1 MKKSLVGLEKV
12 TRSWRKW
19 RNRRMVTVRISQTHS
34 KTLSFTS
41 ATSFYFSSTIK
52 IILTENYELASS
64 TPTSTLTW
72 ISWFCSLPGHEY
84 FCEVTEEFIE
94 DDFNLTGLN
103 AMVPFWKEAMEMV
116 LDVEPGVDAFP
127 ILNKQCHTYSLT
139 EDEDTSKIPDVSI
152 VESSAEMLYGLVHQ
166 RYILTRVGLQAMV
179 RWFAMDAMHQLL
191 LNELF
196 RLRNMKQGP
205 SVLVH
210 ASIALGAMLYP
221 VDG

>member
-1 MKKSLVGLEKV
+1 
-12 TRSWRKW
+12 
-19 RNRRMVTVRISQTHS
+19 MVTVRISQTPS

-41 ATSFYFSSTIK
+41 ATSFNFLFTIK
-52 IILTENYELASS
+52 IILTANYELASS

-127 ILNKQCHTYSLT
+127 ILN
-139 EDEDTSKIPDVSI
+139 
-152 VESSAEMLYGLVHQ
+152 
-166 RYILTRVGLQAMV
+166 
-179 RWFAMDAMHQLL
+179 
-191 LNELF
+191 
-196 RLRNMKQGP
+196 
-205 SVLVH
+205 
-210 ASIALGAMLYP
+210 
-221 VDG
+221 